1 MCLIDYTIKLLKIK
15 DMNDVV
21 ENLKVEKDQL
31 LYKLQQYDNVID
43 CQKLEIESKA
53 SLLKQFDFVIMIL

>member
-1 MCLIDYTIKLLKIK
+1 MCLIDYTIKILKIK